1 MASEGNQPEI
11 IVKEEPDAETENGVD
26 QNNKTPQQQQQNSQP
41 TQQQSQPQQNQ
52 ERQDKPEPEQFR
64 KLFIGGLDY
73 RTTDESLK
81 KHFEQWGQIVD
92 VVVMKDPKTRKSRG
106 FGFVTYARASMV
118 DDAQA
123 ARPHR
128 VDGREVEPKR
138 AVPRDLIGKPEAS
151 STVKKLFVGGLR
163 DDVEED
169 DLQKYFSQFGPI
181 ASVNVV
187 TEKETNKKRG
197 FAFVE
202 FDDYDPV
209 DKVVLIRDHT
219 IKGRHLD
226 VKKAISKADMDKM
239 KRGGPPS
246 SSAPSGRGGYDR
258 GPREGGRGDR
268 NMDRGGDLW
277 DRRDSWSN
285 GGSGGGWSN
294 SDQWGGS
301 GGYREKNYTTGNGG
315 GRGDYGNGPWESSG
329 HSNWSGSQ
337 GGGSSG
343 WGGSSGY
350 GSGSGGSSWGGD
362 YGNGN
367 GSYQGGYGGGGGSAG
382 PMRNS
387 FGGSRAEPYSR
398 DYGGRGGGFSGSP
411 NYGSRR
417 Y

>member
-1 MASEGNQPEI
+1 MSTEENNCPEQVQEEPTDVKPVVEHS
-11 IVKEEPDAETENGVD
+11 VKE
-26 QNNKTPQQQQQNSQP
+26 
-41 TQQQSQPQQNQ
+41 
-52 ERQDKPEPEQFR
+52 KPEPEQFR

-73 RTTDESLK
+73 RTTDDSLK

-106 FGFVTYARASMV
+106 FGFVTYARAFMV

-163 DDVEED
+163 DDVEEE
-169 DLQKYFSQFGPI
+169 DLQKYFAQFGSI

-219 IKGRHLD
+219 VKNRHLD

-239 KRGGPPS
+239 KRGGPSPGS
-246 SSAPSGRGGYDR
+246 SPSGRGYDR
-258 GPREGGRGDR
+258 GHRDPPRGDR
-268 NMDRGGDLW
+268 HMDRGGDLW

-285 GGSGGGWSN
+285 GGGGGSGGGWAN
-294 SDQWGGS
+294 GDQWTGSNNYRGS
-301 GGYREKNYTTGNGG
+301 GN
-315 GRGDYGNGPWESSG
+315 RGMDYGNGPWESSSG
-329 HSNWSGSQ
+329 NSSWSGNQ
-337 GGGSSG
+337 GGGNGAG
-343 WGGSSGY
+343 WNGGSPGY
-350 GSGSGGSSWGGD
+350 GSNS
-362 YGNGN
+362 
-367 GSYQGGYGGGGGSAG
+367 GGGGGGNSWGSGHGHNGDYDNGYQAGYNGGGGPG
-382 PMRNS
+382 PMRNN
-387 FGGSRAEPYSR
+387 FGHSRSEPYSR
-398 DYGGRGGGFSGSP
+398 DYGGAGRGGGFSGSP
-411 NYGSRR
+411 SYVSRR

>member
-1 MASEGNQPEI
+1 MG
-11 IVKEEPDAETENGVD
+11 
-26 QNNKTPQQQQQNSQP
+26 
-41 TQQQSQPQQNQ
+41 
-52 ERQDKPEPEQFR
+52 
-64 KLFIGGLDY
+64 
-73 RTTDESLK
+73 
-81 KHFEQWGQIVD
+81 GQIVD

-106 FGFVTYARASMV
+106 FGFVTYARAYMV

-123 ARPHR
+123 ARPHH

-163 DDVEED
+163 DDVEEE
-169 DLQKYFSQFGPI
+169 DLQKYFAQFGSI

-219 IKGRHLD
+219 VKNRHLD

-239 KRGGPPS
+239 KRGGPSPGS
-246 SSAPSGRGGYDR
+246 SPSGRGYDR
-258 GPREGGRGDR
+258 GHRDPPRDR
-268 NMDRGGDLW
+268 HMNRGGDLW

-285 GGSGGGWSN
+285 GG
-294 SDQWGGS
+294 GS
-301 GGYREKNYTTGNGG
+301 GGDWANGDQWAGSNNYRGSGAGWNGGSPGYGSNSGGNSWGSGHGHSGDYDNGYQAGYNGG
-315 GRGDYGNGPWESSG
+315 GGP
-329 HSNWSGSQ
+329 
-337 GGGSSG
+337 
-343 WGGSSGY
+343 
-350 GSGSGGSSWGGD
+350 
-362 YGNGN
+362 
-367 GSYQGGYGGGGGSAG
+367 G
-382 PMRNS
+382 PMRSS
-387 FGGSRAEPYSR
+387 FGHSRSEPYSR
-398 DYGGRGGGFSGSP
+398 DYGGAGRGGGFSGSP

>member
-1 MASEGNQPEI
+1 MKS
-11 IVKEEPDAETENGVD
+11 ETEE
-26 QNNKTPQQQQQNSQP
+26 QQQQQP
-41 TQQQSQPQQNQ
+41 EPVVEEE
-52 ERQDKPEPEQFR
+52 ERETKPPATEQHTVKEKPEAEQFR

-106 FGFVTYARASMV
+106 FGFVTYARAFMV
-118 DDAQA
+118 DEAQA

-163 DDVEED
+163 DDVEEE
-169 DLQKYFSQFGPI
+169 DLQKYFSTFGPI

-219 IKGRHLD
+219 VKGRHLD

-239 KRGGPPS
+239 KRGGPSPGS
-246 SSAPSGRGGYDR
+246 SPSGRGDYRGYRDS
-258 GPREGGRGDR
+258 GRGDR
-268 NMDRGGDLW
+268 NADRGGDLW
-277 DRRDSWSN
+277 ERRDSWSN
-285 GGSGGGWSN
+285 GGGSGGGWSN
-294 SDQWGGS
+294 GDHWVGGGS
-301 GGYREKNYTTGNGG
+301 SSYRGGNGG
-315 GRGDYGNGPWESSG
+315 GRGGDYGNGQWEGSNWGGNQSSG
-329 HSNWSGSQ
+329 A
-337 GGGSSG
+337 G
-343 WGGSSGY
+343 W
-350 GSGSGGSSWGGD
+350 SGGSPGYGTSSGGNSWGGD
-362 YGNGN
+362 YDN
-367 GSYQGGYGGGGGSAG
+367 GYGGNMRDFNQGGG
-382 PMRNS
+382 PVRNS
-387 FGGSRAEPYSR
+387 YVTERSVPYTR
-398 DYGGRGGGFSGSP
+398 DYGGAGRGGGFTGSP
-411 NYGSRR
+411 SYGGSRR

>member
-1 MASEGNQPEI
+1 M
-11 IVKEEPDAETENGVD
+11 KTEEE
-26 QNNKTPQQQQQNSQP
+26 QQQQQQIENEVVEE
-41 TQQQSQPQQNQ
+41 Q
-52 ERQDKPEPEQFR
+52 ENDIKPVVEHSVKEKPEAEQFR

-163 DDVEED
+163 DDVEEE
-169 DLQKYFSQFGPI
+169 DLQKYFSTFGAI

-219 IKGRHLD
+219 VKGRHLD

-239 KRGGPPS
+239 KRGGPSLGPS
-246 SSAPSGRGGYDR
+246 SSGRGDYRGGYRD
-258 GPREGGRGDR
+258 GGRGDR
-268 NMDRGGDLW
+268 HMDRGGDLW
-277 DRRDSWSN
+277 ERRDSWSN
-285 GGSGGGWSN
+285 GGGGGSGGGWSN
-294 SDQWGGS
+294 GDHWVGGGS
-301 GGYREKNYTTGNGG
+301 SSYRGG
-315 GRGDYGNGPWESSG
+315 GGGGSASRGDYGNGGGQWESSG
-329 HSNWSGSQ
+329 GSWSGSQ
-337 GGGSSG
+337 GGGAG
-343 WGGSSGY
+343 WSGGSPGY
-350 GSGSGGSSWGGD
+350 GSGGNSWGGD
-362 YGNGN
+362 YDNG
-367 GSYQGGYGGGGGSAG
+367 YQTGYGGGASAG

-387 FGGSRAEPYSR
+387 YVSERSAPYSR
-398 DYGGRGGGFSGSP
+398 DYGGAGRGGGYTGSP
-411 NYGSRR
+411 SYGGSRR